1 MENSINVGVI
11 GSSGYTGIELV
22 KILNSHRNVFLKEL
36 TSQTHK
42 NINELFSNL
51 NNKNLTLFKKKE
63 EIDVRKLDLVFIALP
78 HSESQ
83 DYISKIIDKV
93 KIIDLSGDFRLKNIK
108 DYYKWYKQD
117 HSIKDRIQDFVYG
130 LTEIYKN
137 KIINAVNIAVPGCY
151 PTSVLLP
158 LIPLLNHNIVNEK
171 NIIIDSKSGYSGAG
185 KNFNLKKLINNNIY
199 NFYSYKTNNHR
210 HIPEIEQELSFS
222 IQKKVNIIFNPHILP
237 IERGIISTIYC
248 NLINNIESKEIEN
261 FLINFYKDDK
271 FIEITQD
278 NKDITLYDV
287 IGTNKC
293 IIKIIK
299 NDLNNSIIIQS
310 IIDNL
315 IKGASGQA
323 VQNMNLMFKFNEYEA
338 LEMKKIV
345 DDV

>member
-222 IQKKVNIIFNPHILP
+222 IQKKVLKDLEYNKIEQWDSIGHMTLISDLENEFKITFENDDIIDFSSYKKGKEILKKYNIII
-237 IERGIISTIYC
+237 
-248 NLINNIESKEIEN
+248 
-261 FLINFYKDDK
+261 
-271 FIEITQD
+271 
-278 NKDITLYDV
+278 
-287 IGTNKC
+287 
-293 IIKIIK
+293 
-299 NDLNNSIIIQS
+299 
-310 IIDNL
+310 
-315 IKGASGQA
+315 
-323 VQNMNLMFKFNEYEA
+323 
-338 LEMKKIV
+338 
-345 DDV
+345 